1 MDYTV
6 HVCGAMTTDIQPQ
19 SCAYNN
25 VVCFALLNMLKFVSM
40 NLIYNNTSCK
50 IVKRFNLLYH
60 DVVYIVGTA
69 LYTCISHKVVLQCH
83 IC

>member
-19 SCAYNN
+19 LCAYNN
-25 VVCFALLNMLKFVSM
+25 VVCLALLTMLKFVSI

-50 IVKRFNLLYH
+50 TVKRFNLLCH
-60 DVVYIVGTA
+60 DVHIVGTA
-69 LYTCISHKVVLQCH
+69 LYISHKVLL
-83 IC
+83 